1 MIQKVQVERAIAN
14 YLEAKKSKV
23 LGSVHTLRLDS
34 ILRYY
39 RFQLVPET
47 TEHYTITA
55 TNKEAR
61 VILGDE
67 TFTFKL

>member
-1 MIQKVQVERAIAN
+1 MIQKAQVERAIAN
-14 YLEAKKSKV
+14 YIEAKKSNT
-23 LGSVHTLRLDS
+23 LGSVHTVRLDS

-39 RFQLVPET
+39 RSLLVPET

-67 TFTFKL
+67 TFTYKL